1 MNRERP
7 SRQGDSAGQGTPA
20 STPCKCG
27 DDQHAQCP
35 SSGGRSPMADVV
47 TKQSISS
54 ELAQKMVDEAVAKA
68 GELGVSENVAILD
81 DGGNLKAF
89 RRMSHGP
96 NFGAQPDSFSFIIS
110 WATNRSVVVEACTD
124 LAHPTWS
131 PVGTNTLSEGWSYF
145 SDLERTNSSGRFY
158 RIRSP

>member
-1 MNRERP
+1 
-7 SRQGDSAGQGTPA
+7 
-20 STPCKCG
+20 
-27 DDQHAQCP
+27 
-35 SSGGRSPMADVV
+35 
-47 TKQSISS
+47 
-54 ELAQKMVDEAVAKA
+54 
-68 GELGVSENVAILD
+68 
-81 DGGNLKAF
+81 
-89 RRMSHGP
+89 MSHGP

-145 SDLERTNSSGRFY
+145 SDLEWTKSPGRFY